1 MQEVVAT
8 HLVQLFLCKAK
19 HEYCITVHL
28 YYHFQSQFGRTAL
41 QLAAQKGNNSMFEFL
56 LLHGANIHHCTLV
69 SQGIIMMNVHIPR
82 TEIWCRELVHAQT
95 CCKSDEVTATIHIL
109 LICHIIVVSK
119 FVPTTSLFTFMLI
132 ATFINYAILSF
143 FTPEKSNSSSLCCYR
158 WV

>member
-69 SQGIIMMNVHIPR
+69 SQGIIY
-82 TEIWCRELVHAQT
+82 TYLELRH
-95 CCKSDEVTATIHIL
+95 D
-109 LICHIIVVSK
+109 IV
-119 FVPTTSLFTFMLI
+119 
-132 ATFINYAILSF
+132 N
-143 FTPEKSNSSSLCCYR
+143 LCMHR
-158 WV
+158 LAASQMK